1 MARQFAAMTLEI
13 QKREFMSWGV
23 MGDWD
28 NPYTTMAPD
37 FVKNQLKVF
46 LKLYENK
53 TLFQRYMPVYWSPSS
68 KTALAESELEYNLE
82 HKSKSIYVR
91 FPVKQDP
98 TFFNRFLSLKSAES
112 KVYLLVWTTTPWT
125 LVANKAICVK
135 SDASYCAVK
144 KGNDYY
150 ILARELLNKNNDL
163 SKIFS
168 EGNCTVLDAHI
179 PGKEMTSLL
188 YEHPLSDYLGT
199 ISKGY
204 PVLTGDHVTLDAG
217 TGLVH
222 TAPAHGPEDYLVGI
236 RNNLDLTCQVTKCV
250 SQTSKTVASY
260 LI

>member
-1 MARQFAAMTLEI
+1 MAREFAAMTLEI

-28 NPYTTMAPD
+28 NPYKTMAPD

-82 HKSKSIYVR
+82 HESKSIYVR
-91 FPVKQDP
+91 FPVKQD
-98 TFFNRFLSLKSAES
+98 TDFFEKFLNLKSAES

-135 SDASYCAVK
+135 TDATYCAVK
-144 KGNDYY
+144 KGDDHY
-150 ILARELLNKNNDL
+150 ILARDLLNKNIDL
-163 SKIFS
+163 SQIFS
-168 EGNCTVLDAHI
+168 EGHYQVLDAQI
-179 PGKEMTSLL
+179 SGKEITSLV
-188 YEHPLSDYLGT
+188 YEHPLSDYLDSN
-199 ISKGY
+199 SKDY
-204 PVLTGDHVTLDAG
+204 PVLAGDHVTLDTG

-222 TAPAHGPEDYLVGI
+222 TAPAHGPEEYLVGI
-236 RNNLDLTCQVTKCV
+236 RNNLDLTCQVTV
-250 SQTSKTVASY
+250 SLTCKLV
-260 LI
+260 